1 MAAKCFIALAT
12 LAVIYVQAQSESIKS
27 SIPQR
32 TLLAPVISSE
42 TNSPIMRQA
51 QLPSD
56 IAEIQIRNKRA
67 PILGKAI
74 LGGAFLGKTA
84 LLGAGAL
91 GLGAGVLGAGALGAG
106 ALGAGVFGAGLYG
119 AK

>member
-1 MAAKCFIALAT
+1 MVAKCFIALIT
-12 LAVIYVQAQSESIKS
+12 LVVIYVQAQSEPIKS
-27 SIPQR
+27 AIPQR

-42 TNSPIMRQA
+42 TNTPIMRQA

-56 IAEIQIRNKRA
+56 VAEIQIRNKRA
-67 PILGKAI
+67 PILGKAL

-91 GLGAGVLGAGALGAG
+91 GLGAGVIGAGALGT
-106 ALGAGVFGAGLYG
+106 GLYD
-119 AK
+119 AR